1 MYARFTRPS
10 ALTFTNPDT
19 RDTEA
24 NDLDAGCF
32 YLTVASGE
40 VNGVLEPQLYDQGF
54 ASSSPIDFA
63 EGETGTTC

>member
-10 ALTFTNPDT
+10 ALAFTNPDT
-19 RDTEA
+19 GFTEA

-40 VNGVLEPQLYDQGF
+40 VNGDLEPQLYDEGF